1 MSTPSGTDR
10 PPTSSPY
17 DDSFALGGIPG
28 GDVLFQPPGNAGME
42 PPAPTVPREPV
53 ALPPQYQQS
62 TYRPP
67 STPPRAPASWG
78 RRGSS
83 PSSM

>member
-28 GDVLFQPPGNAGME
+28 GDVLFQPPGNVGVE

-53 ALPPQYQQS
+53 ALPPQYQQ
-62 TYRPP
+62 
-67 STPPRAPASWG
+67 
-78 RRGSS
+78 
-83 PSSM
+83 